1 MPQSYGVD
9 GTGPLGVA
17 SNAISTR
24 VGPMNRVLVASFVLI
39 WVHTTVAEDKPL
51 TGDLAKLQGV
61 WKGTTGQDGRFQ
73 TVMTLKGQS
82 GALDNTTSDGSKIG
96 LKYKFDI
103 DEKADPKRMHVFE
116 IVRYG
121 GNGSGPEHVYGIYR
135 FIDADTIE
143 ICNGF
148 DGKYPTEFQPGEQG
162 KSFLFKL
169 KRDTDAAKS
178 EK

>member
-1 MPQSYGVD
+1 
-9 GTGPLGVA
+9 
-17 SNAISTR
+17 
-24 VGPMNRVLVASFVLI
+24 MNRVLVASIVLI
-39 WVHTTVAEDKPL
+39 WVHTTFAQDKPP

-61 WKGTTGQDGRFQ
+61 WKGTTGEDGRFQ

-82 GALDNTTSDGSKIG
+82 GALDNTTRDGSKIG
-96 LKYKFDI
+96 LKYKFEI
-103 DEKADPKRMHVFE
+103 DEKANPKRIHAFE

-121 GNGSGPEHVYGIYR
+121 GNGTGPEHLYGIYR

-148 DGKYPTEFQPGEQG
+148 GDKYPTEFQPGEHA